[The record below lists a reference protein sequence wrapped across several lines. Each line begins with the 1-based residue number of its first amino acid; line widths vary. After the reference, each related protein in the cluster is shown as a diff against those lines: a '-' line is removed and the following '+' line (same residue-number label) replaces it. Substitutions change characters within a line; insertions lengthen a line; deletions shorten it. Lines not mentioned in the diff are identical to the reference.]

1 MDMETIIE
9 LMNNIY
15 NYIVSQ
21 YNIVVPNTQAI
32 EAMVANAQ
40 SVIANSNINSLR
52 LQDWAGLVQLH
63 DIIVQTK
70 EEVEVFTLFLTDI

>member
-52 LQDWAGLVQLH
+52 LQD
-63 DIIVQTK
+63 
-70 EEVEVFTLFLTDI
+70 